1 MKDNNDPVEPGKAAD
16 KAVGGAKGPDELR
29 RQIQET
35 RGQLGDTV
43 EELAAKADVKARAR
57 ARGAELKDK
66 ASEAGH
72 AVQDKAAQAGHVVQD
87 KATEAGHV
95 VQGKAVEA
103 GHVVK
108 GKASEAGHV
117 VQDKAVQAGHVVQSK
132 ATRAGHAVQDNVPRP
147 VRTAV
152 TNAVQAGKRHPRP
165 VLIAGAGVVVAAGL
179 LRRRHNGHH

>member
-1 MKDNNDPVEPGKAAD
+1 MNDPAEPGKAAD
-16 KAVGGAKGPDELR
+16 KAAGGAKGPDELR
-29 RQIQET
+29 QQIQET

-57 ARGAELKDK
+57 ARGSELKGK

-72 AVQDKAAQAGHVVQD
+72 TVQD
-87 KATEAGHV
+87 KAT
-95 VQGKAVEA
+95 Q
-103 GHVVK
+103 
-108 GKASEAGHV
+108 AGHV
-117 VQDKAVQAGHVVQSK
+117 VQDKAVQAGHVVQSR

-152 TNAVQAGKRHPRP
+152 TNAVQAGKRHPGP
-165 VLIAGAGVVVAAGL
+165 VLIAGAGAVVAVGL

>member
-1 MKDNNDPVEPGKAAD
+1 MKDSNDPVEPGKAAD

-43 EELAAKADVKARAR
+43 EELAAKADVKGRAR
-57 ARGAELKDK
+57 ARSAELKGK

-72 AVQDKAAQAGHVVQD
+72 VVQDKAAQAGHVVQD
-87 KATEAGHV
+87 KATEAGHA
-95 VQGKAVEA
+95 VQGKAV
-103 GHVVK
+103 
-108 GKASEAGHV
+108 EAGHV
-117 VQDKAVQAGHVVQSK
+117 VQDKAVQAGHAVQDK
-132 ATRAGHAVQDNVPRP
+132 ATRAGHVVQDNVPRP

-152 TNAVQAGKRHPRP
+152 TNAVQAGKRHPGP
-165 VLIAGAGVVVAAGL
+165 VLIAGAGAVVAAGL

>member
-1 MKDNNDPVEPGKAAD
+1 MKDRNDSAEPGKAAAD

-43 EELAAKADVKARAR
+43 EELAAKADVKGRAR
-57 ARGAELKDK
+57 ARGAELKGK

-72 AVQDKAAQAGHVVQD
+72 AVQGKAAQAGHVVQD

-103 GHVVK
+103 GHM
-108 GKASEAGHV
+108 
-117 VQDKAVQAGHVVQSK
+117 VQDKAVQAGHVVQDK
-132 ATRAGHAVQDNVPRP
+132 ATKAGHAVQDNVPRP

-165 VLIAGAGVVVAAGL
+165 VLIAGAGAVVAVGL